1 MSKAIRSVIMWL
13 IAVVFWLFAQA
24 LAAAGA
30 SASVDEIESGTLLLR
45 FEDETASDESAG
57 EQARGS
63 FGGQWVALRL
73 RSSADIQVTGPLVR
87 VVLTQ
92 VFSNP
97 SHYWAQGVYVFP
109 LPENAAVD
117 QMRMTIGERV
127 IEGQIK
133 EREAAKKVYEKARQ
147 SGRRASLVE
156 QERPNI
162 FTTSVAN
169 IPPGESIEVS
179 IEYQHEAAV
188 EGSRYSLRFPMTITP
203 RYTPGSPFG
212 ALEQASGEHAVEQ
225 AVSVEQA
232 VDGIAQLPDQHG
244 GAAVVSHR
252 DADLAPKD
260 VARITP
266 PWGLA
271 HQNHNPTEVSVSVQ
285 PGFALEDI
293 ESRYHR
299 IAKSSRTPN
308 HWQATLPADAH
319 HANADFVLEW
329 WGREMAVPQSQLFTE
344 SHRGSEYGL
353 LILTPP
359 ERDVQSQRLP
369 RDITYVIDTSGSMG
383 GESLRQAKRALAW
396 AVERLAPDD
405 RFNIVEFN
413 SGAWALFAGEQTADE
428 GNKGRA
434 LAFIDGLK
442 ARGGTEMKKA
452 LDLALCP
459 DCSSPGR
466 LRQVIFLTDGAVGN
480 ERQLFVTIDNK
491 LGNTRLFTVGI
502 GSAPNSYFMRRA
514 AELGRGTFTY
524 IGRLGEVSDKMTALF
539 ASIEA
544 PVLTNLSLHLPED
557 DYQLA
562 PSPIPDLYAGKA
574 LHVAIKGRDLPR
586 QLRLSGLLNGKA
598 WSTGVITTAS
608 RAEGD
613 TKQSGIHV
621 QWARKRIADMLSQR
635 ALSRDAGTR
644 DALRSEVLKLA
655 LQHHL
660 VSPFTS
666 LVAVDI
672 TPVKSV
678 DKALHSQRLKTNPPK
693 GTRFGLPNTATPM
706 TLYNWLGLLC
716 LLLALGLYRF
726 YVKAGSFPEV
736 RACVGEEDIR
746 V

>member
-1 MSKAIRSVIMWL
+1 MSKVIRSVMMWL
-13 IAVVFWLFAQA
+13 IALVFWLLAQA
-24 LAAAGA
+24 LAAEGTM
-30 SASVDEIESGTLLLR
+30 ASVDEVESGTLLLR
-45 FEDETASDESAG
+45 FEEES
-57 EQARGS
+57 
-63 FGGQWVALRL
+63 GGRESGGRPAHGDFQSQWVAPQLH
-73 RSSADIQVTGPLVR
+73 SSADIRVTGPLVR

-97 SHYWAQGVYVFP
+97 SDYWAEGVYVFP

-117 QMRMTIGERV
+117 HMRMTIGQRV

-133 EREAAKKVYEKARQ
+133 EREAAKKVYQKAKQ

-179 IEYQHEAAV
+179 IEYQHEAAL
-188 EGSRYSLRFPMTITP
+188 ESRRYSLRFPMTITP
-203 RYTPGSPFG
+203 RYTPGARFPPTGTGSGDLLAEQDRAPHAESLDRERG
-212 ALEQASGEHAVEQ
+212 ASTSNRH
-225 AVSVEQA
+225 
-232 VDGIAQLPDQHG
+232 
-244 GAAVVSHR
+244 

-271 HQNHNPTEVSVSVQ
+271 HENHNPTEVSVSLQ
-285 PGFALEDI
+285 PGFELEDI
-293 ESRYHR
+293 ESRYHQV
-299 IAKSSRTPN
+299 SSSSHGPN
-308 HWQATLPADAH
+308 HWQVTLPADSH

-344 SHRGSEYGL
+344 SHRGSDYGL

-359 ERDVQSQRLP
+359 ELDVRAQRLP

-383 GESLRQAKRALAW
+383 GESLRQAKHALAW
-396 AVERLAPDD
+396 AVERLASED

-413 SGAWALFAGEQTADE
+413 SGAWALFDGEQLANQR
-428 GNKGRA
+428 NKGRA
-434 LAFIDGLK
+434 LGFIDGLK

-459 DCSSPGR
+459 DCGSPGR

-480 ERQLFVTIDNK
+480 ERQLFGSIDNK

-514 AELGRGTFTY
+514 AELGRGTFTH
-524 IGRLGEVSDKMTALF
+524 IGKLEEVSEKMTALF

-544 PVLTNLSLHLPED
+544 PVLTNLSLNLPEG
-557 DYQLA
+557 DYELA
-562 PSPIPDLYAGKA
+562 PSPLPDLYAGSA
-574 LHVAIKGRDLPR
+574 LHIAIKGRDLPE
-586 QLRLSGLLNGKA
+586 QLSLSGSLNGKR
-598 WSTGVITTAS
+598 WSSEVKTVGSLGHDDA
-608 RAEGD
+608 
-613 TKQSGIHV
+613 KQRGIHI
-621 QWARKRIADMLSQR
+621 QWARKRIADLLNQR
-635 ALSRDAGTR
+635 NLSRDTETR
-644 DALRSEVLKLA
+644 DALRGDVLKLA

-672 TPVKSV
+672 TPVKAV
-678 DKALHSQRLKTNPPK
+678 NKTLHSHRLKTNPPK
-693 GTRFGLPNTATPM
+693 GTRFGLPKTATPM
-706 TLYNWLGLLC
+706 ALYNAIGLLC
-716 LLLALGLYRF
+716 LLLALCLYRF
-726 YVKAGSFPEV
+726 YLAVAPKSDARE
-736 RACVGEEDIR
+736 RASEDPIHA
-746 V
+746 